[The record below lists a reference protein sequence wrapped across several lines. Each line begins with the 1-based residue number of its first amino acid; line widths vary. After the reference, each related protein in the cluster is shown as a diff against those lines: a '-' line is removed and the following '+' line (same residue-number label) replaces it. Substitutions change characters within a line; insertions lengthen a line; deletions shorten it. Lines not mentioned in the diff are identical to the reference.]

1 MIKNQYKGGL
11 GLVTNRINLC
21 LGLGLH
27 LIFFF
32 YWLFFILFCSI
43 DITSFF
49 GLYDD
54 EREPNNQRNG
64 FCIYLL
70 SIFFLLW

>member
-32 YWLFFILFCSI
+32 Y
-43 DITSFF
+43 
-49 GLYDD
+49 
-54 EREPNNQRNG
+54 
-64 FCIYLL
+64 
-70 SIFFLLW
+70 